1 MPMTSQKN
9 VFGTQLQP
17 CSFKPKTGFFR
28 DGYCNCDPSDYG
40 QHTVCAI
47 MTDDFLNFSKSVG
60 NDLST
65 PRPEYHFNGLSA
77 GQQWCLCLDR
87 WIQAYESNCAPNVI
101 LESTNESVLKK
112 VTIEQL
118 KEYEF

>member
-1 MPMTSQKN
+1 MSTQKN

-28 DGYCNCDPSDYG
+28 DGYCNCDPTDYG

-47 MTDDFLNFSKSVG
+47 MTDAFLEFSKSVG

-65 PRPEYHFNGLSA
+65 PRPEYSFKGLTA
-77 GQQWCLCLDR
+77 GQQWCLCLNR
-87 WIQAYESNCAPNVI
+87 WIQAYDNDCAPQVI
-101 LESTNESVLKK
+101 LEATNESVLKK
-112 VTIEQL
+112 VTLDQL
-118 KEYEF
+118 KEHEF